1 MQLPPTQALDLW
13 RRTVEEYVRRDL
25 PDLSS
30 RQMAILL
37 IVYTRP
43 APHTVRGL
51 AAHLAISKPAVT
63 RAIDRLSA
71 LDFVRRRTDE
81 ADRRSV
87 LVQRTVKGAVF
98 LSDYADLIAAA
109 ATEAMPDAISAAPE
123 PAAIDAAPAD
133 GTG

>member
-1 MQLPPTQALDLW
+1 MEIRPTEALELW
-13 RRTVEEYVRRDL
+13 RRTISESVRRDL

-37 IVYTRP
+37 IVYTLP

-51 AAHLAISKPAVT
+51 AAQLAISKPAVT
-63 RAIDRLSA
+63 RAIDRLSQ

-81 ADRRSV
+81 NDRRSV

-98 LSDYADLIAAA
+98 LSDFAELIG
-109 ATEAMPDAISAAPE
+109 SAAREAVPDGQ
-123 PAAIDAAPAD
+123 PTAASVE
-133 GTG
+133 

>member
-1 MQLPPTQALDLW
+1 MDLRPTEALEVW
-13 RRTVEEYVRRDL
+13 RRTITESVRRDL

-37 IVYTRP
+37 IVYTLP

-51 AAHLAISKPAVT
+51 AAQLAISKPAVT
-63 RAIDRLSA
+63 RAIDRLGQ

-81 ADRRSV
+81 NDRRSV

-98 LSDYADLIAAA
+98 LSDYAELIIGASQGVASQSGA
-109 ATEAMPDAISAAPE
+109 PPEPPSAA
-123 PAAIDAAPAD
+123 
-133 GTG
+133 

>member
-1 MQLPPTQALDLW
+1 MDFRPTEALEVW
-13 RRTVEEYVRRDL
+13 RRTITESVRRDL

-37 IVYTRP
+37 IVYTLP

-51 AAHLAISKPAVT
+51 AAQLAISKPAVT
-63 RAIDRLSA
+63 RAIDRLGQ

-81 ADRRSV
+81 NDRRSV

-98 LSDYADLIAAA
+98 LSDYADLIIGA
-109 ATEAMPDAISAAPE
+109 SQNVAPLSP
-123 PAAIDAAPAD
+123 PAAQE
-133 GTG
+133 TGNI

>member
-1 MQLPPTQALDLW
+1 MDIRPTEALELW
-13 RRTVEEYVRRDL
+13 RRTITESVRRDL

-37 IVYTRP
+37 IVYTQP

-51 AAHLAISKPAVT
+51 AAQLAISKPAVT
-63 RAIDRLSA
+63 RAIDRLGQ

-87 LVQRTVKGAVF
+87 LVQRTVQGAVF
-98 LSDYADLIAAA
+98 LSDYAELITGAWQTVAPGPQ
-109 ATEAMPDAISAAPE
+109 EASHS
-123 PAAIDAAPAD
+123 
-133 GTG
+133 